1 MAERLFEHL
10 TIDGDEA
17 KLDGAVIKNLENN
30 EDFNELKSGL
40 SKIFINS
47 EPLSVTEWIQGT
59 IAAGTGYNND
69 SAKRC
74 RSAGYKIGSTLSP
87 NGYVYVTV
95 ANGYKFGTREYTNEH
110 SYVGYEL
117 FDGTGFATGTVRVPI
132 VSDHEYRFVVAKTDD
147 TDVSPET
154 LPTGI
159 LSVEYKNATDKT
171 LSISDKAADAKIVGD
186 VVNELK
192 VEEVT
197 SVTGW
202 QQGTIS
208 YSTGSVSDSSTRCR
222 VRGYLTLQQFK
233 SQIVTVT
240 VASGFK
246 IAIRMWDDGLNYIGS
261 HASDWEVG
269 DINLNV
275 TEGYHYRFVIAKSD
289 DTSIT
294 PSDISDSTVVF
305 SASGYTSATFNH
317 YGKALDS
324 GAAGRVVKP
333 HTATRNVT
341 SSIVAAKTFT
351 YADGTLPVVDWYLLM
366 DYAGN
371 MYISKDLRSRFFISF
386 FPYRTDY
393 KFAIRQNGDIIA
405 VYRNEFDATGS
416 YDSSLDDKRRNPMVA
431 LRSENYATWHEVDF
445 GSAIKPTG
453 WIENCGCCVLPNG
466 DIMFAEY
473 TRMSVLWTA
482 NLWRIK
488 ASADITLASSW
499 EKLKTFRVA
508 QNDTDAYDETY
519 IEHFH
524 TVQVDP
530 YTGII
535 YFATGDK
542 GNKSQI
548 WYSKDGGDTW
558 TQQTFV
564 DPDTGDTVTSGPKLF
579 RLLNFNFG
587 KDYVYWSSDD
597 PEEHVVVRAARS
609 ANGELDPS
617 SVVILAHID
626 FISTRPATYGSVL
639 FEDLGLMVMLE
650 RLDSLLGNSMLFR
663 AFDLKT
669 NTVKNICTIK
679 SATGEN
685 AHVGFRTEYTEF
697 EPNDDVIKC
706 GFGVSF
712 DYLNNNAICGN
723 AGGTFAENINNLS
736 IRISMD
742 ADRNVYAKFGTYY
755 I

>member
-1 MAERLFEHL
+1 MADRVFDLL

-17 KLDGAVIKNLENN
+17 KLDGAVITNLDHN
-30 EDFNELKSGL
+30 EEFSQLSEL
-40 SKIFINS
+40 FVES
-47 EPLSVTEWIQGT
+47 EPRIISEWLQGT
-59 IAAGTGYNND
+59 IGSSSGYNSN
-69 SAKRC
+69 SPNRC
-74 RSAGYKIGSTLSP
+74 RCAGYFAGNSLSP
-87 NGYVYVTV
+87 NGYAYFTV
-95 ANGYKFGTREYTNEH
+95 ADGYKFGTREYTKEH
-110 SYVGYEL
+110 AYVGYEL
-117 FDGTGFATGTVRVPI
+117 FDGSGFATGTVRVPI
-132 VSDHEYRFVVAKTDD
+132 VSDHEYRFLVAKADD
-147 TDVSPET
+147 SAVSPET

-159 LSVEYKNATDKT
+159 LSIGHKNTTDKT
-171 LSISDKAADAKIVGD
+171 LSMPDKAADAKAVGD
-186 VVNELK
+186 VVNKLK

-197 SVTGW
+197 PVTGW
-202 QQGTIS
+202 NQGTIS
-208 YSTGSVSDSSTRCR
+208 NSTGSTSGSRTRCR
-222 VRGYLTLQQFK
+222 TRGYLTLQQFK
-233 SQIVTVT
+233 SSTVTVT

-246 IAIRMWDDGLNYIGS
+246 IAIHIWDDELNYIGS
-261 HASDWEVG
+261 HASDWEDG
-269 DINLNV
+269 DIVLNV
-275 TEGYHYRFVIAKSD
+275 AEGYHYRFVIAKSD
-289 DTSIT
+289 DASIT

-324 GAAGRVVKP
+324 GAAGRAVKP
-333 HTATRNVT
+333 YTATRNVT

-351 YADGTLPVVDWYLLM
+351 YADGTLPVIDWYLLM

-371 MYISKDLRSRFFISF
+371 MYISKDLRSKFFISF

-405 VYRNEFDATGS
+405 VYRNEFDTTGS
-416 YDSSLDDKRRNPMVA
+416 YDSSLDDKRQNPMVA
-431 LRSENYATWHEVDF
+431 LYSENYATWHEVDF

-453 WIENCGCCVLPNG
+453 WLENCGCCILPDG
-466 DIMFAEY
+466 DILFAEY
-473 TRMSVLWTA
+473 TRLSVLWTA

-488 ASADITLASSW
+488 AGADITLASSW
-499 EKLKTFRVA
+499 ERLKTFRVA
-508 QNDTDAYDETY
+508 QNDTDTYDETY

-597 PEEHVVVRAARS
+597 PEEHVVIRATRN
-609 ANGELDPS
+609 ANGGLDQS

-626 FISTRPATYGSVL
+626 FISTRPAAYGSVL

-650 RLDSLLGNSMLFR
+650 RLDSLLGDSMLFR

-679 SATGEN
+679 SATGKK

-697 EPNDDVIKC
+697 EPNDDIIKC
-706 GFGVSF
+706 GFGASF
-712 DYLNNNAICGN
+712 DYINQNAICGN
-723 AGGTFAENINNLS
+723 PAETFAENINNLS

-742 ADRNVYAKFGTYY
+742 ADRNVYAKFGAYY